1 MSEGPWNILIANL
14 LGNLTHTE
22 KTNKQLGGR
31 EGNGSDHLLTQ
42 RTGTKP
48 KFLSM
53 DPKLLLCMNVLPR
66 DISKCP
72 CHHMHSFHMHIESRL
87 SLWFYCQPLHLCI
100 VAFIC
105 AHPKDKPFSSSIHE
119 KNEEHSELK
128 EVIGSKWPIKIK
140 PFSSTKNGKIGN
152 NIIQS
157 STLGK
162 CRLELRTNVVLVHKV
177 DPYYVQWYI

>member
-53 DPKLLLCMNVLPR
+53 DPKLLLCMNVLPG

-87 SLWFYCQPLHLCI
+87 SL
-100 VAFIC
+100 
-105 AHPKDKPFSSSIHE
+105 
-119 KNEEHSELK
+119 
-128 EVIGSKWPIKIK
+128 
-140 PFSSTKNGKIGN
+140 
-152 NIIQS
+152 
-157 STLGK
+157 
-162 CRLELRTNVVLVHKV
+162 
-177 DPYYVQWYI
+177 